1 MVIYLIALRSYNE
14 RCVDHTALPIPSP
27 TRAAVVSV
35 LPAAALAQDVMPPP
49 GAVAPPPH
57 DCIAINRPSRFP
69 AEAVASLPSIITHKS
84 EGNLRRSPLRHK
96 LLYNDLPPYHPLSS
110 TGWEKSLWEPLY
122 REWAIHGL

>member
-1 MVIYLIALRSYNE
+1 MSVVLTILLYR
-14 RCVDHTALPIPSP
+14 

-96 LLYNDLPPYHPLSS
+96 LLYNDLPPPALSIPK
-110 TGWEKSLWEPLY
+110 GEKRVCENLFIESELY
-122 REWAIHGL
+122 TVCN

>member
-1 MVIYLIALRSYNE
+1 MSVVLTILLYRS
-14 RCVDHTALPIPSP
+14 L
-27 TRAAVVSV
+27 RAAVVSV

-84 EGNLRRSPLRHK
+84 EGYLRRSPLRHK
-96 LLYNDLPPYHPLSS
+96 LLYNDPPPPISPPAPQGKKRVCENLFIES
-110 TGWEKSLWEPLY
+110 ELY
-122 REWAIHGL
+122 TVCN